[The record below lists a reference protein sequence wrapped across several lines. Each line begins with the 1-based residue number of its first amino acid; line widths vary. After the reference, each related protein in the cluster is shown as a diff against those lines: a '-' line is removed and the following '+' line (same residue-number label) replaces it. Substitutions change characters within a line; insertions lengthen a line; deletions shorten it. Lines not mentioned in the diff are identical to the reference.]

1 MKFLKCTHMGMCI
14 CVHVHTHRSS
24 DPPTKDPFRAKVFQG
39 LNIRYTKLFSP
50 YFNDLSQLDVF
61 LIYNTIFATTKKCGI
76 SDDQNDFRSQC
87 RTLFSAIS
95 PYQCQVQNLN

>member
-1 MKFLKCTHMGMCI
+1 MYTHTGHPIHRQKIRFVQKF
-14 CVHVHTHRSS
+14 S
-24 DPPTKDPFRAKVFQG
+24 KD
-39 LNIRYTKLFSP
+39 LISLRYTKLFSP

-61 LIYNTIFATTKKCGI
+61 LTYNTIFATTKKCGI
-76 SDDQNDFRSQC
+76 SDDQNDLRSQC

>member
-1 MKFLKCTHMGMCI
+1 MN
-14 CVHVHTHRSS
+14 THRGHSVHKQYDKIPFVQKFS
-24 DPPTKDPFRAKVFQG
+24 KDLISLRCAKVVPP
-39 LNIRYTKLFSP
+39 P
-50 YFNDLSQLDVF
+50 YFNDLSQLEVF

-76 SDDQNDFRSQC
+76 SDDQNDFRSQG